1 MADHEPARA
10 IVMDVEE
17 DNDTITVILRGH
29 ASTSQQVA
37 YELLLEGRSTSRH
50 KGTTQLAAGRESVLS
65 TMTMSAAGTWCVRAE
80 IVEADG
86 LSYEYSEGSCD

>member
-17 DNDTITVILRGH
+17 DSDTITVILRGH
-29 ASTSQQVA
+29 SSTTQQVA
-37 YELLLEGRSTSRH
+37 YELLLEGSSTSRH
-50 KGTTQLAAGRESVLS
+50 KGSTQLAAERESVLS
-65 TMTMSAAGTWCVRAE
+65 TMTMSAIGNWCVRAK